1 MMMMQNDKLMSKTAL
16 MMATMMLHDINMMFI
31 MMTPIDVN
39 YEVYDDNEDDDND
52 NNDSN

>member
-16 MMATMMLHDINMMFI
+16 MMATMMLHDIDMMFI

-39 YEVYDDNEDDDND
+39 YEVYDDND